1 MYGDCKASRD
11 LRARRKVWSRGLVR
25 LGEGDTKRYGGRE
38 DKILS
43 TE

>member
-1 MYGDCKASRD
+1 MCGDYRTSRD

-25 LGEGDTKRYGGRE
+25 LGEGDTRRYGGRE
-38 DKILS
+38 DRILS